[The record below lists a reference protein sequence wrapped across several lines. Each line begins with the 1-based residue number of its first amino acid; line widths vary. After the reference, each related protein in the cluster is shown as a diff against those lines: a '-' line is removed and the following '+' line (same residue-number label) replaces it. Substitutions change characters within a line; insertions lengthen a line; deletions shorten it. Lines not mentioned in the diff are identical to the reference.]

1 MEKLIKVGRI
11 FYGIAIAGI
20 GFQQIFYAD
29 FHPMTFPPQHAWL
42 PGPAIW
48 AYVTGAALI
57 IVGAAIVFEKYART
71 VSLILGGVFFAIFCF
86 YYIPYEVI
94 VDPYYKHLG
103 VWANAEKELALA
115 GGAFVVAGSF
125 PKHHTNARK
134 SSLFIKALEKLIPF
148 GGIFFSVTMISF
160 GIDHFLYTA
169 GIATMVPSWIPSHVF
184 WTYFAAVALIGA
196 GIEIIFKVKL
206 DVIATLLGTMI
217 FIWFIILHI
226 PGAIAHPFTDKG
238 NEVTSAFSALAFS
251 GTAFVIAGI
260 AYAEKGVI
268 KRSYADDGREKVY

>member
-1 MEKLIKVGRI
+1 MEKLIKLGRI
-11 FYGIAIAGI
+11 FYGLAIAGI
-20 GFQQIFYAD
+20 GFQQIYYAD

-42 PGPAIW
+42 PGLAIW
-48 AYVTGAALI
+48 AYGTGAALI
-57 IVGAAIVFEKYART
+57 IAAGAIVFEKSGRT
-71 VSLILGGVFFAIFCF
+71 VALILGGIFFAIFCF
-86 YYIPYEVI
+86 YYIPYELI

-103 VWANAEKELALA
+103 EWGSAEKELALA

-125 PKHHTNARK
+125 PTYVANAQK
-134 SSLFIKALEKLIPF
+134 KSLFIKVLEKLIPF
-148 GGIFFSVTMISF
+148 GGIFFSITMISF

-169 GIATMVPSWIPSHVF
+169 GIAPMVPAWIPNHFF

-196 GIEIIFKVKL
+196 GTAIVFNIKL
-206 DVIATLLGTMI
+206 NIIATLLGTMI

-226 PGAIAHPFTDKG
+226 PDAITHPFTDKG

-260 AYAEKGVI
+260 RKSLFRI
-268 KRSYADDGREKVY
+268 RN

>member
-1 MEKLIKVGRI
+1 MIKTMEKLIKLGRI

-29 FHPMTFPPQHAWL
+29 FHPMTFPPQHSWL
-42 PGPAIW
+42 PGLAIW

-57 IVGAAIVFEKYART
+57 IAGGAIVFEKNAKT
-71 VSLILGGVFFAIFCF
+71 VALVLGGIFLAIFCF
-86 YYIPYEVI
+86 YYIPYEII

-103 VWANAEKELALA
+103 EWGSAEKELALA
-115 GGAFVVAGSF
+115 GGAFVAAGSF
-125 PKHHTNARK
+125 PNQTNPHR
-134 SSLFIKALEKLIPF
+134 SSLLIKILERLVPF
-148 GGIFFSVTMISF
+148 GGIFFSITMISF

-169 GIATMVPSWIPSHVF
+169 GIATMVPSWISYPIF

-196 GIEIIFKVKL
+196 GIAIIFKIEL
-206 DVIATLLGTMI
+206 NIFATLLGTMI

-226 PGAIAHPFTDKG
+226 PGSIAHPFTDKG

-251 GTAFVIAGI
+251 GTAFVISGCKKI
-260 AYAEKGVI
+260 HLLI
-268 KRSYADDGREKVY
+268 S

>member
-1 MEKLIKVGRI
+1 MEKLIKLGRI
-11 FYGIAIAGI
+11 LYGIALGGI

-29 FHPMTFPPQHAWL
+29 FHPMTLPPQHAWL
-42 PGPAIW
+42 AELAIW

-57 IVGAAIVFEKYART
+57 ISGGAIIFEKNARR
-71 VSLILGGVFFAIFCF
+71 VALILGGIFFAIFCLS
-86 YYIPYEVI
+86 YIPYELI

-125 PKHHTNARK
+125 SKQQTIARK
-134 SSLFIKALEKLIPF
+134 SSLAIKILETLVPF
-148 GGIFFSVTMISF
+148 GGIFFSITMISF

-169 GIATMVPSWIPSHVF
+169 GIATLVPSWILKPIF
-184 WTYFAAVALIGA
+184 WTYFAAVALIAA
-196 GIEIIFKVKL
+196 GIAIIFKIKL
-206 DVIATLLGTMI
+206 NIVATLLGTMI
-217 FIWFIILHI
+217 LIWFIILHV

-251 GTAFVIAGI
+251 GIAFVIAGVSCNEHR
-260 AYAEKGVI
+260 AKLPAGLI
-268 KRSYADDGREKVY
+268 KQKI

>member
-1 MEKLIKVGRI
+1 MEKLIKLGRI
-11 FYGIAIAGI
+11 FYGLAIAGI

-42 PGPAIW
+42 PGLAIW

-57 IVGAAIVFEKYART
+57 IVGGAIVFEKNART
-71 VSLILGGVFFAIFCF
+71 VALVLGGIFFAIFCF
-86 YYIPYEVI
+86 YYIPYELI

-103 VWANAEKELALA
+103 EWGNAEKELALA

-125 PKHHTNARK
+125 HDDHTNVQKK
-134 SSLFIKALEKLIPF
+134 SLLIKLLEKLVPF
-148 GGIFFSVTMISF
+148 GSIFFSITMISF

-169 GIATMVPSWIPSHVF
+169 GIATLVPAWIPNAIF

-196 GIEIIFKVKL
+196 GIAIVFRIKLNIF
-206 DVIATLLGTMI
+206 ATLLGTMI
-217 FIWFIILHI
+217 LIWFIILHV
-226 PGAIAHPFTDKG
+226 PVSIAHPFTDKG

-251 GTAFVIAGI
+251 GTAFVISGI
-260 AYAEKGVI
+260 KSAVFNLNKAYKKA
-268 KRSYADDGREKVY
+268 